1 MPNIIIKKVSIL
13 NHDKGERTTMDIHKV
28 VCVGAGLIGQ
38 GWATLFSSAGLEV
51 ILQDVTET
59 LLEKA
64 IEGVKSNLI
73 FLEAKSLLKQGEAN
87 AALKRIKTSRLIG
100 EAVREADYVQE
111 SVPDHY
117 DFKKQVFREMDVA
130 APDHAIL
137 ASSSS
142 GLLMTE
148 IQKATRK
155 PRRCV
160 LAHPVLPV
168 FLIPLVEIAGGEQTS
183 RETLNATYDFMK
195 RLGKVPVMLK
205 REVPGYIVNRLQAAL
220 LREAIDLVD
229 KDIVSAEDVDKAFC
243 MGIGLRDPIVGPF
256 LRIHLAGDGVE
267 RFIEN
272 YSQSYRYRWET
283 METWT
288 SIPPAAAE
296 KIVKGVKEMEM
307 VRSRKLEEIK
317 IWRDEMLVE
326 LLNVLRKPR

>member
-1 MPNIIIKKVSIL
+1 
-13 NHDKGERTTMDIHKV
+13 MDIHKV

-38 GWATLFSSAGLEV
+38 GWATIFSSAGLEV
-51 ILQDVTET
+51 TLQDVTET

-64 IEGVKSNLI
+64 MEGVKSNLI
-73 FLEAKSLLKQGEAN
+73 FLEAKSFLKQGEAE

-130 APDHAIL
+130 SPDHAIL

-155 PRRCV
+155 PGRCV
-160 LAHPVLPV
+160 LVHPVLPV

-183 RETLNATYDFMK
+183 RETLTATYDFMK
-195 RLGKVPVMLK
+195 RLGKVPVLLK
-205 REVPGYIVNRLQAAL
+205 REVSGYIVNRLQAAL

-288 SIPPAAAE
+288 SIPPSAAE

-317 IWRDEMLVE
+317 IWRDEMLVK

>member
-1 MPNIIIKKVSIL
+1 
-13 NHDKGERTTMDIHKV
+13 MDIHKV

-59 LLEKA
+59 VLEKA
-64 IEGVKSNLI
+64 MEGVKSNLI

-160 LAHPVLPV
+160 LVHPVLPV

-205 REVPGYIVNRLQAAL
+205 REVSGYIVNRLQAAL

-288 SIPPAAAE
+288 SIPPSAAE

-317 IWRDEMLVE
+317 IWRDEMLVK
-326 LLNVLRKPR
+326 LLNVVRKPR

>member
-1 MPNIIIKKVSIL
+1 
-13 NHDKGERTTMDIHKV
+13 MDIHKV

-59 LLEKA
+59 VLEKA
-64 IEGVKSNLI
+64 IKGVKSNLT
-73 FLEAKSLLKQGEAN
+73 FLEAKNLLKQGEAE

-100 EAVREADYVQE
+100 EAVRDADYVQE

-148 IQKATRK
+148 IQKVTRK
-155 PRRCV
+155 PGRCV

-183 RETLNATYDFMK
+183 RDTLTATYDFMK
-195 RLGKVPVMLK
+195 RLGKVPVLLK
-205 REVPGYIVNRLQAAL
+205 REVPGYIVNRFQAAL
-220 LREAIDLVD
+220 LREAIDLID

-272 YSQSYRYRWET
+272 YSQSYRYRWES

-288 SIPPAAAE
+288 SIPPSAAE
-296 KIVKGVKEMEM
+296 KMVKGVKEMEM

-317 IWRDEMLVE
+317 IWRDEMLVK
-326 LLNVLRKPR
+326 LLNVLRKG

>member
-1 MPNIIIKKVSIL
+1 M
-13 NHDKGERTTMDIHKV
+13 MDIHKV
-28 VCVGAGLIGQ
+28 ACVGTGLIGQ
-38 GWATLFSSAGLEV
+38 GWATLFSSSRIEV
-51 ILQDVTET
+51 TLQDVTET
-59 LLEKA
+59 VLEKA
-64 IEGVKSNLI
+64 IEGVKSNLT
-73 FLEAKSLLKQGEAN
+73 FLEAKNLLKQGEAE
-87 AALKRIKTSRLIG
+87 ASLKRIKRSRLIG
-100 EAVREADYVQE
+100 EAVRDVDYVQE

-117 DFKKQVFREMDVA
+117 DFKKQVFREIDAA
-130 APDHAIL
+130 APGHAIL

-148 IQKATRK
+148 IQKVTRK
-155 PRRCV
+155 PGRCV
-160 LAHPVLPV
+160 LVHPVLPV
-168 FLIPLVEIAGGEQTS
+168 FLIPLIEIAGGEQTS
-183 RETLNATYDFMK
+183 HETLTATYGFMK
-195 RLGKVPVMLK
+195 RLGKVPVLLK

-272 YSQSYRYRWET
+272 YSQSYRYRWES

-288 SIPPAAAE
+288 SIPPSAAE
-296 KIVKGVKEMEM
+296 KMIKGVKEMEM

-317 IWRDEMLVE
+317 IWRDEMLVK
-326 LLNVLRKPR
+326 LLNLLRKG